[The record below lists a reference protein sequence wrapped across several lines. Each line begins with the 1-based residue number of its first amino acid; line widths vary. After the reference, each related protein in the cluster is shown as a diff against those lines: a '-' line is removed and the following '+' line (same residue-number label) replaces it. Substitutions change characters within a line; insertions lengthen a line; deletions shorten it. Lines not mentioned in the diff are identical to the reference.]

1 MGKEQNSNSYIIRQ
15 AENIIDDYA
24 KNKKSKH
31 DIYYYK
37 DKYERLKILSIIVS
51 IVSALGILFTVIFK

>member
-1 MGKEQNSNSYIIRQ
+1 MEKGKNSNSYIIRQ

-24 KNKKSKH
+24 KNKQNKH

-37 DKYERLKILSIIVS
+37 ERYERLRILSIAIGIVS
-51 IVSALGILFTVIFK
+51 FLGILFTVIFK